1 MHTYHTYH
9 TYPDDV
15 ICISYVLSDRKFRR
29 QISKK
34 IAPSMNRDDSMQ
46 VENLVTDVN
55 NMRADFQGAG
65 ETAFLESAWSTTD
78 LGSA

>member
-15 ICISYVLSDRKFRR
+15 ICTSYVLSDRKFRR

-55 NMRADFQGAG
+55 NMRADFQGAA